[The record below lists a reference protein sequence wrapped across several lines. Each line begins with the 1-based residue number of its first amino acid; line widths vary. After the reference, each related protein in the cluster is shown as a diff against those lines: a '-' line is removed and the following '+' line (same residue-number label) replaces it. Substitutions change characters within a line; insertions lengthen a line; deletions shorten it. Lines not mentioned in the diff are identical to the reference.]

1 LLIRTHIRRALAGCL
16 FVALPVFA
24 AAPPRISGTVEDRN
38 HVPLLGAV
46 VELFTSSPFPVLT
59 AFTDVRGHYEFQDVP
74 PGRYSVRVLQADA
87 LPVRRRNIQV
97 GRSSHLII
105 NLTMLSLS
113 DALNWFPASRPAVG
127 EPGDEWK
134 WALRSGVNRPMLR
147 WIDSLGEESLIEH
160 PQARHAS
167 PDHPVAGR
175 LAVTSGSQDFGQGGV
190 QQQAQME
197 MAQGSANTALL
208 HIQTSTSGAAF
219 IGGGIERSAG
229 LGDTSRAVAT
239 FRTLPVGNGLGVGR
253 MQVLSLRGGEQVTLS
268 DSLVAQFGAESEAAQ
283 AGQNVTAVLPFMAV
297 RYGDSNSSISY
308 RLATADDLQDLTD
321 IASSASLP
329 DVAMQNGTLRIAH
342 YLHQEMSVGHRLG
355 GLDLQAAYFYDHV
368 TNPVLNGYG
377 DSAAAEFAAG
387 DVLLDPVT
395 GAFRTAGS
403 GYSGGG
409 VRLVATRQLR
419 GNWWT
424 SVEYA
429 DGPALSIPAGDLLSS
444 PIFSQAVDSV
454 TSQRM
459 QSLLVS
465 MRGVLPGSAATRW
478 QAGYRLQP
486 EASVTAVDP
495 FNTGMSA
502 PYLSVVL
509 RQPVGPQGDSPDRLE
524 LEVVMQNL
532 LAQGYRPIYILA
544 GQTLY
549 LAQGPRLVTGGLA
562 FSF

>member
-1 LLIRTHIRRALAGCL
+1 MLIRTHIKRALASCL
-16 FVALPVFA
+16 VAALPAFA
-24 AAPPRISGTVEDRN
+24 AAPPSISGVVQDRN
-38 HVPLLGAV
+38 HAPLLGAM
-46 VELFTSSPFPVLT
+46 VELFAASPFPVLT
-59 AFTDVRGHYEFQDVP
+59 AFTDIHGHYVFRNVP
-74 PGRYSVRVLQADA
+74 PGRYNVRVLQADS
-87 LPVRRRNIQV
+87 LPGHRGEIRITA
-97 GRSSHLII
+97 SSHAIV

-113 DALNWFPASRPAVG
+113 DALNWFPAARRASD

-147 WIDSLGEESLIEH
+147 WLDQVSGQSLIEH
-160 PQARHAS
+160 PQQPHAS
-167 PDHPVAGR
+167 VDHPVAGR
-175 LAVTSGSQDFGQGGV
+175 VALASGSPEFGQGGL
-190 QQQAQME
+190 QQQAQVE

-208 HIQTSTSGAAF
+208 HLQTSTAGAAF
-219 IGGGIERSAG
+219 VGGGIERSPAP
-229 LGDTSRAVAT
+229 GDTSRAVAT
-239 FRTLPVGNGLGVGR
+239 FRTLPVDNGLGVGR
-253 MQVLSLRGGEQVTLS
+253 MQVLSLRGGEQLALS

-297 RYGDSNSSISY
+297 RFGDSNSSVSY

-321 IASSASLP
+321 LASSATLP
-329 DVAMQNGTLRIAH
+329 DVAMQNGNLRIAH
-342 YLHQEMSVGHRLG
+342 YLHQELSVGRHMG

-368 TNPVLNGYG
+368 TDPVLNGYG

-395 GAFRTAGS
+395 GAFRTAGT

-409 VRLVATRQLR
+409 VRLVASRQVH
-419 GNWWT
+419 GNLWT

-429 DGPALSIPAGDLLSS
+429 EGPALSIPAADLLGS
-444 PIFSQAVDSV
+444 PIFSQAVAGV
-454 TSQRM
+454 AAQRT

-465 MRGVLPGSAATRW
+465 MRGLLPGSATRW
-478 QAGYRLQP
+478 NAGYRLQP
-486 EASVTAVDP
+486 EATVTAVDP

-532 LAQGYRPIYILA
+532 LAQGYRPIYVVA

>member
-1 LLIRTHIRRALAGCL
+1 MA
-16 FVALPVFA
+16 ALPALA
-24 AAPPRISGTVEDRN
+24 AAPPSISGIVEDRN
-38 HVPLLGAV
+38 HAPLLGAM
-46 VELFTSSPFPVLT
+46 VELFAASPFPVLT
-59 AFTDVRGHYEFQDVP
+59 AFTDIRGHYEFRDVP

-87 LPVRRRNIQV
+87 LPLHRRNIRIQA
-97 GRSSHLII
+97 SSHAIV

-113 DALNWFPASRPAVG
+113 DALSWFPATRPAAN
-127 EPGDEWK
+127 EPGDEWQ

-147 WIDSLGEESLIEH
+147 WIDATTGQPLVEH
-160 PQARHAS
+160 PEDRHAS
-167 PDHPVAGR
+167 VEHPVAGR
-175 LAVTSGSQDFGQGGV
+175 VAVTTGSPEFGQGGL

-197 MAQGSANTALL
+197 LAQGSANTALL
-208 HIQTSTSGAAF
+208 HVQTSTSGAAF
-219 IGGGIERSAG
+219 VGGGIERSAMP
-229 LGDTSRAVAT
+229 GDTTRAVAT
-239 FRTLPVGNGLGVGR
+239 FRTLPVDNGLGVGR
-253 MQVLSLRGGEQVTLS
+253 MQVLSLRGGEQLALS
-268 DSLVAQFGAESEAAQ
+268 DSMVAQFGAESEAAQ
-283 AGQNVTAVLPFMAV
+283 AGQNITAVLPFMAV
-297 RYGDSNSSISY
+297 RFGDSNTSVSY
-308 RLATADDLQDLTD
+308 RLATADDLQDVADL
-321 IASSASLP
+321 ASSATLP
-329 DVAMQNGTLRIAH
+329 DVAMQDGNLRLAR
-342 YLHQEMSVGHRLG
+342 YLHQELSVGRHLG

-368 TNPVLNGYG
+368 TDPVLNGYG

-395 GAFRTAGS
+395 GAFRTAGT

-409 VRLVATRQLR
+409 VRLMASRQVR
-419 GNWWT
+419 GNLWT

-429 DGPALSIPAGDLLSS
+429 EGPALSIPSGDLLSS
-444 PIFSQAVDSV
+444 QVFSQAVAGV
-454 TSQRM
+454 APQRT

-465 MRGVLPGSAATRW
+465 MRGVLPGSATRW
-478 QAGYRLQP
+478 NAGYRLQP
-486 EASVTAVDP
+486 EATITAVDP

-532 LAQGYRPIYILA
+532 LAQGYRPVFVVA